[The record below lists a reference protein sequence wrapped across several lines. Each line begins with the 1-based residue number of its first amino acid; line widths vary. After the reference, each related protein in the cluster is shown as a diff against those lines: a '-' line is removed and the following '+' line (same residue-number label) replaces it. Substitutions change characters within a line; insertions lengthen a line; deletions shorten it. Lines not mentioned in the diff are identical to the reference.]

1 MAFAA
6 EVPMSSLR
14 FFWSLMSA
22 LGIQAFAV
30 GILAAEDPTSQVLDA
45 KGVKIHYLI
54 AGKGEPV
61 VLIHGLHSSA
71 EINWKLTGVIRDLAA
86 DHQVI
91 AIDLPGHGRSEK
103 PVKEE
108 AYGLQVVEDVILL
121 LDHLNVKKAHVVGYS
136 IGGLVALKLT
146 SMHPDRV
153 RSLLLG
159 GMGWLRDGSALQK
172 VWEKLP
178 SSERGRTPAAFVRS
192 VGKFALKESDL
203 KKIDIPV
210 KVVVGDRDPV
220 KRLYVMPLQQVR
232 KDWPVVDIKGA
243 GHINCVVKEQFRDEV
258 VSWVRANTK

>member
-1 MAFAA
+1 
-6 EVPMSSLR
+6 MSTLR
-14 FFWSLMSA
+14 FFWSVVA
-22 LGIQAFAV
+22 AFGIQALPI
-30 GILAAEDPTSQVLDA
+30 GIRAADEPKSEFFDA

-71 EINWKLTGVIRDLAA
+71 EINWRMTGVIRDLAA

-91 AIDLPGHGRSEK
+91 AIDLPGHGRSDK
-103 PVKEE
+103 PQKED
-108 AYGLQVVEDVILL
+108 AYGLRVVENVILL
-121 LDHLNVKKAHVVGYS
+121 LDHLKVKKAHMAGYS

-172 VWEKLP
+172 VWEKMAP
-178 SSERGRTPAAFVRS
+178 GERGRTPAAFVRS
-192 VGKFALKESDL
+192 VGKFALKEADL

-232 KDWPVVDIKGA
+232 QDWAVVEIKDA
-243 GHINCVVKEQFRDEV
+243 GHINCMIKPQFRDEV
-258 VSWVRANTK
+258 VSWMKENSK